1 MPLPKLKTDIP
12 ISRDEINSPTSIS
25 PVKPNAPP
33 TDVSSD
39 NSRAS
44 LEHKDTNPVYTN
56 PTATAD
62 RPSTQ
67 EDTPAGLITQVSQNT
82 QPISSSGIQL
92 IIFQPNNITYQSKKS

>member
-33 TDVSSD
+33 TDVSSE

-44 LEHKDTNPVYTN
+44 LEHKDTKPVYTN
-56 PTATAD
+56 PTD
-62 RPSTQ
+62 RPSIQ

-92 IIFQPNNITYQSKKS
+92 RIFQPNNIMYQSKKS